1 MLFYLDNRE
10 LASHKQGN
18 SKMDTVRNF
27 LNRPLNVGLVTV
39 GALGGLHVAGVL
51 TVTVGLVVGVV
62 GVALLV
68 RSLSR

>member
-1 MLFYLDNRE
+1 
-10 LASHKQGN
+10 
-18 SKMDTVRNF
+18 MDTVRNF